1 MPEWRER
8 VAPGEGCRL
17 RSSRTRP
24 PPIHHSLFTIHA
36 FAFPQPRPRYAPRM
50 NAALAFGLVVS
61 VLGIFFRPTKLMA
74 RGGMG
79 LILGAALLI
88 ATMMALF
95 LSVKDMGAPADPN
108 ADDASTTLTSGL
120 SPESADVIAQ
130 ALGR

>member
-1 MPEWRER
+1 M
-8 VAPGEGCRL
+8 L
-17 RSSRTRP
+17 
-24 PPIHHSLFTIHA
+24 
-36 FAFPQPRPRYAPRM
+36 PRIM

-61 VLGIFFRPTKLMA
+61 VLGIFFRPTKLIA

-79 LILGAALLI
+79 VLLGAALLV

-108 ADDASTTLTSGL
+108 GDDDASSTLASGL
-120 SPESADVIAQ
+120 SPENAEVIAQ